1 MKLQGLMKVDAERI
15 AESVWPEVSQEI
27 TEAIYE
33 ISKRDIRQFVK
44 IINRA
49 QNIMVTNKLEMPN
62 VEIIEMAGKMI
73 LRRNYIGV
81 DMSEKKD
88 LPADL
93 GINKKTTNK
102 VLSLQ
107 NDLVK
112 VLTTATLRAFEIGKI
127 LYTVEANNSKGRQA
141 FVDWVTKDLKI
152 SWQTC
157 LNYKKLFVFFYQD
170 PERLENLTIMQAYAE
185 AGIAVKKALPP
196 PKEEYE
202 EVFTA
207 GEEEEAY
214 DAELAEIFKR
224 NPLSGIQLKKI
235 A

>member
-1 MKLQGLMKVDAERI
+1 
-15 AESVWPEVSQEI
+15 
-27 TEAIYE
+27 
-33 ISKRDIRQFVK
+33 
-44 IINRA
+44 
-49 QNIMVTNKLEMPN
+49 
-62 VEIIEMAGKMI
+62 
-73 LRRNYIGV
+73 
-81 DMSEKKD
+81 MSEKKD

-157 LNYKKLFVFFYQD
+157 LNYKKL
-170 PERLENLTIMQAYAE
+170 
-185 AGIAVKKALPP
+185 
-196 PKEEYE
+196 
-202 EVFTA
+202 
-207 GEEEEAY
+207 
-214 DAELAEIFKR
+214 
-224 NPLSGIQLKKI
+224 
-235 A
+235 